1 VIPGLPDEGP
11 STNGGKGTL
20 VTAPLKRLL
29 IEMVDTTFLIEFR
42 TPNLGAQCVL
52 AARAE
57 VRGEHLLLLN
67 SSGQLAAVFMLENV
81 KSWSEVS
88 SELI

>member
-1 VIPGLPDEGP
+1 MI
-11 STNGGKGTL
+11 
-20 VTAPLKRLL
+20 
-29 IEMVDTTFLIEFR
+29 DTTFLIEFH
-42 TPNLGAQCVL
+42 TPDLGAQSVI

-67 SSGQLAAVFMLENV
+67 STGQLAAVFMRENV

-88 SELI
+88 PELA